1 MAKIYLVNFFAT
13 SHRWILS
20 HFFKDDINDIYG
32 IYPENDDIVMEV
44 VDRNDE
50 YEQAAASE
58 ETNREQNHENRE
70 YEYDSMYD
78 SMNEQPYRENTYD
91 RMYD

>member
-1 MAKIYLVNFFAT
+1 MFININAMLQ
-13 SHRWILS
+13 RWILS
-20 HFFKDDINDIYG
+20 NFFKDDINTIYG
-32 IYPENDDIVMEV
+32 IYQESNDIVME
-44 VDRNDE
+44 DQNLE
-50 YEQAAASE
+50 YEQTAASE